1 MRVLPIIAACGLPV
15 KFSAAAILEVSSA
28 TDKNPDSESLQSLT
42 YSILSILERE
52 EAFAGMLKELV
63 SKIMPIGYQAVEV
76 ATEIIALAA
85 LEKVYTKVSEHEGTL
100 TKFEKAVNEM
110 IATTVGELTTV
121 VQPMAET
128 LTGKGESVLSGSREN
143 LMN

>member
-15 KFSAAAILEVSSA
+15 TFSAAASVEPSL
-28 TDKNPDSESLQSLT
+28 TDEKNPDSESLQSLT

-85 LEKVYTKVSEHEGTL
+85 LEKVYTKVGEHEDTL
-100 TKFEKAVNEM
+100 KMFEKAVNEM

-128 LTGKGESVLSGSREN
+128 VTGKGESVLSGSG
-143 LMN
+143 